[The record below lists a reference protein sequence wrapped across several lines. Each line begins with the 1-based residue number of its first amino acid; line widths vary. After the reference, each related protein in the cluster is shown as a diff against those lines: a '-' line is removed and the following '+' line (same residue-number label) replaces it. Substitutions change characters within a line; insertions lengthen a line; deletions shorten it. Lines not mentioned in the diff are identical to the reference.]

1 MQISSKD
8 KIDLTLELANKVC
21 LDNADK
27 MALCNSWVPQNWMQI
42 APHLEK
48 RSVNFPSGQYWQ
60 MFGGLVLDNV
70 ETFFSMVVNHP
81 ILNLFITSTR
91 PWRSQVGEKRADDQK
106 RKGTLSG
113 VGRKQNIYMWR
124 RIIEEEVAVDKKKN
138 NQQKMWLD
146 GIQQRA

>member
-1 MQISSKD
+1 MELWPLQISSKD
-8 KIDLTLELANKVC
+8 KIHLKLELANKVC

-81 ILNLFITSTR
+81 ILNLFITPTR
-91 PWRSQVGEKRADDQK
+91 PWRSQVGEETKWPKEKRNTQLRGK
-106 RKGTLSG
+106 ETKHLYVKENYR
-113 VGRKQNIYMWR
+113 GRSCGR
-124 RIIEEEVAVDKKKN
+124 
-138 NQQKMWLD
+138 
-146 GIQQRA
+146 